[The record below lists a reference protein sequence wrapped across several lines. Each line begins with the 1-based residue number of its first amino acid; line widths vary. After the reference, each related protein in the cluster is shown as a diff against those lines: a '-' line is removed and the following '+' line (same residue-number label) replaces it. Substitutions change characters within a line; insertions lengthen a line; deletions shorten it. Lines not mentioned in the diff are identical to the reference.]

1 MTHAGIGGVT
11 ALKLVQKHECLEKVL
26 ESMKESKYQIPDPF
40 PFDEARRLFKGA
52 SSSAVCA
59 VVESHCLSCWLLPCS
74 CSENLAFSVRRAQRP
89 EGRSGP
95 CAEVDSSR

>member
-1 MTHAGIGGVT
+1 MSCAGIGGVT

-52 SSSAVCA
+52 S
-59 VVESHCLSCWLLPCS
+59 
-74 CSENLAFSVRRAQRP
+74 FQ
-89 EGRSGP
+89 
-95 CAEVDSSR
+95 

>member
-1 MTHAGIGGVT
+1 MTCAGIGGVT

-52 SSSAVCA
+52 SSSADSA
-59 VVESHCLSCWLLPCS
+59 VMGPPLPAVLASALQLLW
-74 CSENLAFSVRRAQRP
+74 
-89 EGRSGP
+89 
-95 CAEVDSSR
+95 